1 MGVFVVFL
9 VEVHQLAA
17 IMLLL
22 LIRRCAGDGSLI
34 FLLCRPLRSCC
45 TLSANYFLSLKGWVP

>member
-1 MGVFVVFL
+1 MGVFAVSL

-17 IMLLL
+17 VMLLL

-34 FLLCRPLRSCC
+34 FLLCRPLRSHF
-45 TLSANYFLSLKGWVP
+45 TLSVNYIS